1 MKILMVV
8 DALSGGGQERQ
19 LLEHIKGLLQYQG
32 QYDIYLVSL
41 TDTVEYKYVYDLPIQ
56 FDIVKRKYKKD
67 VTVFFKL
74 RNIIKRFRPD
84 IIHSWSYMASV
95 YLSFSN
101 LFTGI
106 PLVNGIIAD
115 AFADLNLS
123 DKNYLRVKLVTPF
136 TDIFISNSEAGIR
149 AYHLHPDKAV
159 VINNGID
166 FGRFEN
172 LNPIDEVEKEMIGG
186 PKEGRIILGMIAGF
200 DGRKDFGT
208 LINAAIKIC
217 SERKDLVF
225 LLIGGGPDWESLK
238 SRVPDDLI
246 NKQIVLTGKRS
257 DVESIIQIFDIGML
271 ITFYEGISNAIIEY
285 MALGKPVIAT
295 NGGGTSELVI
305 DGVNGYLVER
315 RNESQIIEKMKLLI
329 DDGELRM
336 KMGRNGSQWV
346 RQQFDLNKKTNEYIR
361 LYKKLLDGNGKSEI

>member
-19 LLEHIKGLLQYQG
+19 LLEHVKGLLYYQG
-32 QYDIYLVSL
+32 EFEIYLVSL

-56 FDIVKRKYKKD
+56 FNIVKRKYKKD
-67 VTVFFKL
+67 ISVFSKL
-74 RNIIKRFRPD
+74 RNIIKQFKPD

-101 LFTGI
+101 LLTGI

-115 AFADLNLS
+115 AFADLNLR
-123 DKNYLRVKLVTPF
+123 DKNYFRVKLVTPF

-149 AYHLHPDKAV
+149 AYHLKADKAV

-166 FGRFEN
+166 FSRFEN
-172 LNPIDEVEKEMIGG
+172 LKPVDEVENEMIGG
-186 PKEGRIILGMIAGF
+186 PKKGRIILGMIAGF
-200 DGRKDFGT
+200 DSRKDFGS

-217 SERKDLVF
+217 SERKDLIF

-238 SRVPDDLI
+238 LRVPDDLL
-246 NKQIVLTGKRS
+246 NKQIVFTGKRS

-271 ITFYEGISNAIIEY
+271 ITFYEGISNSIIEY
-285 MALGKPVIAT
+285 MALSKPVIAT
-295 NGGGTSELVI
+295 DGGGTSELVM

-315 RNESQIIEKMKLLI
+315 RNEDQIIEKMKLLI
-329 DDGELRM
+329 DDGELRT
-336 KMGRNGSQWV
+336 KMGLNGSRWV

-361 LYKKLLDGNGKSEI
+361 LYKKLLSEKGKSQI